1 MNLEFGKNLK
11 KLRRERDMT
20 QDELAQALN
29 LSVQAISRYE
39 TGAAYPDIEML
50 PVMAGYFG
58 TTVDALLGV
67 SKDMREKRMD
77 EYLNQLRLLT
87 DCRDRLALLRQQR
100 AEFPDAWDVVSDM
113 MNEMTYLP
121 DCMDEMRQI
130 AEDAM
135 RHCDEPIWREN
146 IMLFYLKSE
155 PDDVRALAFI
165 DKWSSRYDVRKT
177 ANLRY
182 RYMCRGETD
191 KLRRI
196 SQKLLRDNLISSLL
210 TLTERSSTAENAVE
224 NCRQVLGFIAGLSG
238 NCDSALPDM
247 WTDTKLRCMLR
258 LSNNLFAC
266 GNAEEGFSVLETAVK
281 LLENFFALPNRTVL
295 TYGTPKF
302 DCLSAKTDKEVYHR
316 ITEFT
321 GMIAESMMMNL
332 VYETPV
338 GNVDT
343 AGNTVR
349 DMEGFERE
357 MVFSR
362 HTYDLLR
369 NASWDGFTRVK
380 DDPRYIALLDRVKA
394 VASLENNGNLL
405 YLMRAAADRNDDWIA
420 GKSWVCALLVKD
432 VGAYMVF
439 DDSEDIREKFA
450 RMKRENNTAVMRIA
464 AVEVGGWLIPPP
476 EVIVRYLT
484 KLNPANAGAEV
495 LLSDGCGGIVTD
507 RLSGN

>member
-50 PVMAGYFG
+50 PVIAGYFG

-67 SKDMREKRMD
+67 SSEMREKRKD
-77 EYLNQLRLLT
+77 EYLTQLRLLT
-87 DCRDRLALLRQQR
+87 DRRDRLALLRRQR
-100 AEFPDAWDVVSDM
+100 AEFPEAWDVVSDM

-121 DCMDEMRQI
+121 ECADEMRQI

-135 RHCDEPIWREN
+135 RHCDEPVWREN
-146 IMLFYLKSE
+146 ILLFYLKSE
-155 PDDVRALAFI
+155 PDDGRALTFI
-165 DKWSSRYDVRKT
+165 EKWSSRYDVRKT

-182 RYMCRGETD
+182 RYMCRGD
-191 KLRRI
+191 RDRLRRI
-196 SQKLLRDNLISSLL
+196 SQKILRDNLISSLL
-210 TLTERSSTAENAVE
+210 SLTERSGTAEHAIAD
-224 NCRQVLGFIAGLSG
+224 CRQVLDFIGGLSG
-238 NCDSALPDM
+238 NRDPVLPDM
-247 WTDTKLRCMLR
+247 WTDARLRCMLS
-258 LSNNLFAC
+258 LSDHLFAC
-266 GNAEEGFSVLETAVK
+266 GNGEEGFGVLESAVC

-295 TYGTPKF
+295 TYGTEKL
-302 DCLSAKTDKEVYHR
+302 DCLSAKTGREVYYR

-332 VYETPV
+332 VYETPA
-338 GNVDT
+338 GDADT

-349 DMEGFERE
+349 DMEGFERD
-357 MVFSR
+357 MVFAR

-369 NASWDGFTRVK
+369 TASRDGFARVK
-380 DDPRYIALLDRVKA
+380 SDQRYRALLERVKA
-394 VASLENNGNLL
+394 VTSLENNSNLL
-405 YLMRAAADRNDDWIA
+405 YLMRAAAARDDEWIR
-420 GKSWVCALLVKD
+420 GKNWVCALLVKD
-432 VGAYMVF
+432 TGAYIVF
-439 DDSEDIREKFA
+439 DDDGDIRDKFA

-464 AVEVGGWLIPPP
+464 AAEVGGWLIPPP
-476 EVIVRYLT
+476 DVIVRNLIA
-484 KLNPANAGAEV
+484 LDPDNADAEV
-495 LLSDGCGGIVTD
+495 LLDDGRGGTLTG

>member
-1 MNLEFGKNLK
+1 MNLEFGRNLK

-39 TGAAYPDIEML
+39 TGTAYPDIEML
-50 PVMAGYFG
+50 PVMAGFFG

-67 SKDMREKRMD
+67 SRDMREKRMD
-77 EYLNQLRLLT
+77 EYMNQLRLLT
-87 DCRDRLALLRQQR
+87 DRRDRLALLRRQR

-113 MNEMTYLP
+113 MNEMTYLT
-121 DCMDEMRQI
+121 DCTDEMRQI

-155 PDDVRALAFI
+155 PDEERALAFI

-182 RYMCRGETD
+182 RYMCRNETD

-196 SQKLLRDNLISSLL
+196 SQKLLRDDLISSLL
-210 TLTERSSTAENAVE
+210 TLTKRSGTAENAIA
-224 NCRQVLGFIAGLSG
+224 NCRQVLEFIAGLSG
-238 NCDSALPDM
+238 NCAPALPDM
-247 WTDTKLRCMLR
+247 WTDAKLRCMLS
-258 LSNNLFAC
+258 LSNNLFTC
-266 GNAEEGFSVLETAVK
+266 GNAEEGFGVLETAVC
-281 LLENFFALPNRTVL
+281 LLENLFALPDGTVL

-338 GNVDT
+338 GNADT

-349 DMEGFERE
+349 DMEGFERD
-357 MVFSR
+357 MVFAR

-394 VASLENNGNLL
+394 VASLENNDNLL
-405 YLMRAAADRNDDWIA
+405 YLMRAAADRKDEWIA
-420 GKSWVCALLVKD
+420 GKSWVCTLLVKD

-450 RMKRENNTAVMRIA
+450 RMKRENNTSVMRIA

-476 EVIVRYLT
+476 EVIVRHLT
-484 KLNPANAGAEV
+484 ELNPANADAEV
-495 LLSDGCGGIVTD
+495 LLSDGCGGTVTD
-507 RLSGN
+507 RLGGN